1 MYVAL
6 DEAVTVSG
14 IAAPTRRANVKAHDR
29 DAHLRR
35 MARFPAKPKILLLE
49 PFYPA
54 EAAWG
59 SVKVEQGFLP
69 PLGIISIYRWLKE
82 KGYDVEFADT
92 QFGDFTEESLK
103 DFLRRGRY
111 DLIGLPLFT
120 PTADHVF
127 DTARL
132 IRSVLPDCVIVY
144 GGVHATS
151 MSAETLEESPECDFV
166 IRREGELTIVELIEA
181 LKAHAAD
188 FSGIVGLTWRKADK
202 TSVLNPDRQLLQG
215 LNDLPLGMFGDLD
228 LSRYVPHPTQYVRL
242 PNYPFVMQRGCP
254 YPCTFCEAHV
264 ALGKKLRLLS
274 PERVIEELKIL
285 KYEKGAKGIYFQ
297 DSTFTI
303 NREYITKVLESMIKA
318 GVNDLLWSC
327 TTRTD
332 RVDPELLALMYAA
345 GCRNILYGIESGNE
359 ESLKVI
365 RKGITVERQAQGV
378 EWTHK
383 AKITM
388 TNSFII
394 CLPGE
399 TEEMVANTIRYA
411 KSLAAQMSLFYLP
424 VPYPGSDLYHACK
437 ADGGMRPWDNWG
449 DFLSIDFDDPIYVN
463 PLIGKERMKYWYRQA
478 FVEYYTSPRVWLS
491 NLKALA
497 RNGGVKRYLRGINAL
512 RALVGRNPGRGLLAA
527 KSHTSAEA

>member
-1 MYVAL
+1 MYVPL
-6 DEAVTVSG
+6 DEPVTVAN
-14 IAAPTRRANVKAHDR
+14 IAAPTRRATETVHDR
-29 DAHLRR
+29 GAYLRR
-35 MARFPAKPKILLLE
+35 LSRFPSKPKVLLLE

-69 PLGIISIYRWLKE
+69 PLGTISIYRWLKD
-82 KGYDVEFADT
+82 KGYDVEFVDT
-92 QFGDFTEESLK
+92 QFGDFTEASLR
-103 DFLRRGRY
+103 DLLREGRY
-111 DLIGLPLFT
+111 DMVGLPLFT

-127 DTARL
+127 NTARL

-151 MSAETLEESPECDFV
+151 QSAETLEESPECDFI

-181 LKAHAAD
+181 LKAHRTD
-188 FSGIVGLTWRKADK
+188 FSGIVGLTWRKAER
-202 TSVLNPDRQLLQG
+202 TAVLNPDRQLLP
-215 LNDLPLGMFGDLD
+215 DLDELPRGMFGDLD

-274 PERVIEELKIL
+274 PERVVEELKIL

-303 NREYITKVLESMIKA
+303 NREYITKVFRLMIKE

-332 RVDPELLALMYAA
+332 RVDPELLAMMYDA

-359 ESLKVI
+359 QSLQVI

-399 TEEMVANTIRYA
+399 TEEMVANTIKYA
-411 KSLAAQMSLFYLP
+411 IKLAAQMSLFYLP

-437 ADGGMRPWDNWG
+437 ADGGLRPWDKWG
-449 DFLSIDFDDPIYVN
+449 DFLAIDFDNPIYVN

-478 FVEYYTSPRVWLS
+478 FVEYYSSPRVWMS

-497 RNGGVKRYLRGINAL
+497 RNGGVRRYLRGFNAL
-512 RALVGRNPGRGLLAA
+512 RALVARNPGRGLLPSRPQGATAA
-527 KSHTSAEA
+527 

>member
-1 MYVAL
+1 MYVPL
-6 DEAVTVSG
+6 DKAVTVSD
-14 IAAPTRRANVKAHDR
+14 IPAPTKRAVVSPHDHAGHERRI
-29 DAHLRR
+29 
-35 MARFPAKPKILLLE
+35 ARFPSKPKILLLE

-69 PLGIISIYRWLKE
+69 PLGLISIYRWLTA
-82 KGYDVEFADT
+82 KGYDAKFVDT
-92 QFGDFTEESLK
+92 QFGDFTAESLK
-103 DFLRRGRY
+103 ALIREGRY
-111 DLIGLPLFT
+111 DMVALPLFT

-127 DTARL
+127 NTARL
-132 IRSVLPDCVIVY
+132 VREVLPDCVIVY

-166 IRREGELTIVELIEA
+166 IRREGELTIVELLEA
-181 LKAHAAD
+181 LKAHATD
-188 FSGIVGLTWRKADK
+188 FSGIVGLTWRKAET
-202 TSVLNPDRQLLQG
+202 TSVLNPDRDLVPDLD
-215 LNDLPLGMFGDLD
+215 DLPVGMFGDLD

-274 PERVIEELKIL
+274 PERVVEELKIL
-285 KYEKGAKGIYFQ
+285 KYEKGARGIYFQ

-303 NREYITKVLESMIKA
+303 NREYITKVFNLMIKE

-332 RVDPELLALMYAA
+332 RVDPELLAHMHAA

-359 ESLKVI
+359 QSLKVI
-365 RKGITVERQAQGV
+365 RKGITVERQALGV

-478 FVEYYTSPRVWLS
+478 FVEYYSSPRVWMS

-497 RNGGVKRYLRGINAL
+497 RNGGIKRYLRGVNAL
-512 RALVGRNPGRGLLAA
+512 RALVGRNPGRGLFAA
-527 KSHTSAEA
+527 KTHASSAA